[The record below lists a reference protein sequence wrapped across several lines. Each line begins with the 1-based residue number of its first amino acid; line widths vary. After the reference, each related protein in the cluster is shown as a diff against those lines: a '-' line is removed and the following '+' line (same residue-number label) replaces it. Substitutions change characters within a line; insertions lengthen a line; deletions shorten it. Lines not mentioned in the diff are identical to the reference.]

1 MLKRNRTKGFTLVE
15 LLFVITILGIIVG
28 IAVPK
33 FIGQRQ
39 RARVI
44 GDAKAN
50 ATIIRMN
57 LEARKAEMGVYGPPG
72 TTTYKADGTLPEPD
86 LIPSFRPKGNSKMDY
101 KIEIDNDGLKYM
113 IEVTDPARSNA
124 VLAKFDQNGEVI
136 ESS

>member
-1 MLKRNRTKGFTLVE
+1 LKRDRTKGFTLVE
-15 LLFVITILGIIVG
+15 LLLVISILGIIVG
-28 IAVPK
+28 IAIPA
-33 FIGQRQ
+33 FMGQKQ

-50 ATIIRMN
+50 ATIIRMG

-101 KIEIDNDGLKYM
+101 KIKIEDDGLTYI
-113 IEVTDPARSNA
+113 IEVADPARTNA
-124 VLAKFDQNGEVI
+124 IIAKFDQNGEVI